1 MGAVAAAVIIH
12 KEREVVEAF
21 RRAGATSAAKPAT
34 LAALSLHEGVGTR
47 RLIARAVL
55 RPAGP
60 GSFYLDEPSWEA
72 LRAMRRRMA
81 VVMCVIALIAVIGVL
96 LANRH

>member
-1 MGAVAAAVIIH
+1 MGAVAAAVIVR

-21 RRAGATSAAKPAT
+21 RRAGAISSAKPAT
-34 LAALSLHEGVGTR
+34 FAALNLHEGVATR

-55 RPAGP
+55 REAVP

-72 LRAMRRRMA
+72 LRSTRRRMA
-81 VVMCVIALIAVIGVL
+81 VLMCALAVIAVIGVL
-96 LANRH
+96 LGTRQ